1 MGPVPVQ
8 AVWFSFPPAKR
19 SGREED
25 WELQE
30 GASGCRAPEEGKTQE
45 SVWLADPSEGHMEN
59 LAKETFYFSLSG
71 SKIFPYLPEECQ
83 QPCSC

>member
-45 SVWLADPSEGHMEN
+45 SVW
-59 LAKETFYFSLSG
+59 
-71 SKIFPYLPEECQ
+71 
-83 QPCSC
+83 